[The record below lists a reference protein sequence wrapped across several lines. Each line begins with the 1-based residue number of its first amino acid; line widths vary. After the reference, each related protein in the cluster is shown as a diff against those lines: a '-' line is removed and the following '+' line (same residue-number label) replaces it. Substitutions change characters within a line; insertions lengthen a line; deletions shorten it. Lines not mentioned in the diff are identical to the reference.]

1 VGGSVSFPGTGVFGI
16 TSMSPSTVDTAGGTL
31 VTITGTALP
40 SNPRVLV
47 GASATA
53 SVVSSSPTS
62 VSFRAPAR
70 TAGGYDVHVFA
81 TDGTEQVLTGAL
93 TYVDGAAGGGSGT
106 GSGTPGTGTGT
117 GGTGTPGTGTGGT
130 GTGTG
135 GTGTGTGGTGTGTG
149 TPGTGTGTGTGG
161 PGSGSSGGPGSTAPV
176 VVTGPGGERLVR
188 TTKFSALG
196 AIWSMDC
203 STSCSGVAI

>member
-1 VGGSVSFPGTGVFGI
+1 VGGSVSFPGTGPFGI
-16 TSMSPSTVDTAGGTL
+16 TSLSPSTVVTAGGTL

-53 SVVSSSPTS
+53 SVVSSSATS

-93 TYVDGAAGGGSGT
+93 TYVDGAAGGGTGT
-106 GSGTPGTGTGT
+106 GTGTPGTGTGT
-117 GGTGTPGTGTGGT
+117 GGTGTPGA
-130 GTGTG
+130 
-135 GTGTGTGGTGTGTG
+135 GTGGTGTGTG
-149 TPGTGTGTGTGG
+149 TPGTGAGTGTGG
-161 PGSGSSGGPGSTAPV
+161 SGSGGSGGSGSTAPV

-188 TTKFSALG
+188 TTKFSAIG
-196 AIWSMDC
+196 AIWSMGC